1 MSEIRFDGRV
11 AIVTGA
17 GAGLGRSYALEF
29 AKRGAKVV
37 VNDLG
42 GSRDGSGASHSAADV
57 VVNEIKALGGQAVA
71 NYDSVATVAGG
82 EGIVKTAVEA
92 FGKVDILINNAGI
105 LRDKSFSKMTEDEW
119 DLVNSVH
126 LRGAY
131 CVTKPAFNVM
141 RENQYGR
148 IVCTTSGAG
157 LYGNFGQAN
166 YSAAKMGLVGLMNVL
181 NIEGAKYNIKTNT
194 IAPVAASRL
203 TEDVLPPDLFKKL
216 KPDYVMPIV
225 LFLASEANQDSGM
238 IFNCGAG
245 WYSRTAVVCAK
256 GVTIGDGKRPIKPEE
271 IQDNWNVIKG
281 SGRGETAGQRSR
293 IFRIYDAA
301 SQIRKSFGGGFVI
314 SPQGMFD
321 GIVKNGNIRRDHHDR
336 RRIARRIRGEILK

>member
-17 GAGLGRSYALEF
+17 GAGLGRCYALEF

-42 GSRDGSGASHSAADV
+42 GARDGSGASHNAADLV
-57 VVNEIKALGGQAVA
+57 VKEIKDLGGEAVA

-82 EGIVKTAVEA
+82 ENIVKTAVNA

-105 LRDKSFSKMTEDEW
+105 LRDKSFPKMTEDEW
-119 DLVNSVH
+119 DLVVSVH

-131 CVTKPAFNVM
+131 CVTRPAFSIM

-166 YSAAKMGLVGLMNVL
+166 YSSAKMGLVGLMNTL

-194 IAPVAASRL
+194 IAPLAASRL
-203 TEDVLPPDLFKKL
+203 TEDVFPPEVFKKL
-216 KPDYVMPIV
+216 KPEYVMPIV
-225 LFLASEANQDSGM
+225 IFLASEANQDSGM

-245 WYSRTAVVCAK
+245 WYSRTAVVCSK
-256 GVTIGDGKRPIKPEE
+256 GITIGDGKRLIKPEE
-271 IQDNWNVIKG
+271 ILENWNVIKELKEAKPLG
-281 SGRGETAGQRSR
+281 SAPE
-293 IFRIYDAA
+293 
-301 SQIRKSFGGGFVI
+301 SFEYI
-314 SPQGMFD
+314 MPLLQ
-321 GIVKNGNIRRDHHDR
+321 
-336 RRIARRIRGEILK
+336 